1 MRAIKS
7 QNTRPEI
14 LIRKGLHAAGFRYR
28 LHAKDLPGKPDM
40 VLPKYK
46 ALIFI
51 NGCFWHGHRC
61 HLSHIPKTR
70 TEFWLAKI
78 SANMNRDVLTHQRL
92 MKTDWRIALIW
103 ECAIRG
109 KTKLGIQFLIDELEK
124 WLLEPESKTIEFSG
138 EIHKSQNENA

>member
-7 QNTRPEI
+7 QNTWPEI
-14 LIRKGLHAAGFRYR
+14 LIRRGLHAAGFRYR
-28 LHAKDLPGKPDM
+28 LHAKNLPGKPDM

-46 ALIFI
+46 VVIFI

-61 HLSHIPKTR
+61 HLAHLPKTR

-78 SANMNRDVLTHQRL
+78 SANMSRDALTYQHL

-109 KTKLGIQFLIDELEK
+109 ETKLDIKFLIDELEK
-124 WLLEPESKTIEFSG
+124 WLLVPESKSIELSG
-138 EIHKSQNENA
+138 EIHKPQN